1 VNVVVGLSPFS
12 PSSPGKTGLSPFLH
26 SLCLALCLS
35 SFPSLQLGLYQNT
48 IILVSHS
55 PRKDKKKKKGKFLKD
70 CVSERERE
78 SEGGEAEPQL
88 TGGEK

>member
-26 SLCLALCLS
+26 SLCLALCLT

-55 PRKDKKKKKGKFLKD
+55 PRKDKKKKGKFLKD
-70 CVSERERE
+70 CERERE